1 MMEWKKH
8 HKILLI
14 CLLTVLT
21 LSSSAQ
27 TTKKDSARKV
37 IQFSGVIVTAD
48 SLTPIP
54 YTSVIV
60 RNTYRGTVSDYYGF
74 FSFVAQAGDTI
85 EFSNISFKK
94 AQFVIPT
101 DLTESRYSLIQMM
114 VADTFQLNAQIV
126 YPYPTPEQFKQ
137 AFLYMD
143 IPDDDLERARRNLS
157 KEYLANLE
165 QNMPA
170 DPNMAFRLTLKKQN
184 ARLYYAGQLPPNNLL
199 NPIAWAKFI
208 EAWKRGDFKK
218 KK

>member
-1 MMEWKKH
+1 M
-8 HKILLI
+8 
-14 CLLTVLT
+14 
-21 LSSSAQ
+21 
-27 TTKKDSARKV
+27 

-54 YTSVIV
+54 YTSVLV

-94 AQFVIPT
+94 TIFVIPEK
-101 DLTESRYSLIQMM
+101 LEQSRYSLIQMM
-114 VADTFQLNAQIV
+114 DPDTFELDAKIV

-137 AFLYMD
+137 AFLNTH
-143 IPDDDLERARRNLS
+143 IPNDDLERARKNLS
-157 KEYLANLE
+157 KEYMDNLE

-170 DPNMAFRLTLKKQN
+170 DPNMAFRLTINRQN
-184 ARLYYAGQLPPNNLL
+184 ARLYYAGQLPPQNWL
-199 NPIAWAKFI
+199 NPVAWAKFI